1 MCKGAERSVIKLRRS
16 FQQEGSDCRSKED
29 RRTEGQSMEEGLR
42 ACTVGGKEWSLV
54 LLPCIVSSQWRKLGG
69 GGEAGGGGRVLGRA
83 GEV

>member
-1 MCKGAERSVIKLRRS
+1 
-16 FQQEGSDCRSKED
+16 
-29 RRTEGQSMEEGLR
+29 MEEGLR

-54 LLPCIVSSQWRKLGG
+54 LLPCMVSSQWRTLGG

>member
-16 FQQEGSDCRSKED
+16 FQQEGSED
-29 RRTEGQSMEEGLR
+29 PRRTEGQSMEEGLR

-54 LLPCIVSSQWRKLGG
+54 LLPCMVSSQWRKLGG